1 MASVGYQ
8 ARRDEI
14 ETYFDRTAADAW
26 AALTS
31 DAPVSRIRR
40 TVRRGRDAMRD
51 TLLNWLP
58 ADLTGSTLI
67 DAGCGTGTLA
77 IEAAQRGAEVVA
89 VDLSPT
95 LVNLAR
101 ERLRDLNQPL
111 DVTFLV
117 GDMRDMDLGSF
128 DYAVAM
134 DSLIHY
140 DVADGVQTSD
150 EAAQLTKLLGIFK
163 VRRSSSASLKEGKA
177 VWPKRMQRVAISVQ
191 LPIRARGCHLAG
203 KFDHGLRWHHR
214 VIPAVQRKN
223 LGLDGVAVG
232 IARLV
237 E

>member
-1 MASVGYQ
+1 MPSASYQ
-8 ARRDEI
+8 TRRDEI

-40 TVRRGRDAMRD
+40 TVRSGRDAMRA
-51 TLLNWLP
+51 TLLSWLP
-58 ADLTGSTLI
+58 EDLNGSTLI

-95 LVNLAR
+95 LINLAR
-101 ERLRDLNQPL
+101 ERLRELGDAL

-117 GDMRDMDLGSF
+117 GDMRDMDLGCF

-140 DVADGVQTSD
+140 NVADGVQTL
-150 EAAQLTKLLGIFK
+150 EAMAEQINRKIVFTFAPKTPLLALMHATGRLFPRADRAPSIEP
-163 VRRSSSASLKEGKA
+163 VSQQHLSRRLEQIGL
-177 VWPKRMQRVAISVQ
+177 VQ
-191 LPIRARGCHLAG
+191 DWDVGRS
-203 KFDHGLRWHHR
+203 HR
-214 VIPAVQRKN
+214 V
-223 LGLDGVAVG
+223 DVG
-232 IARLV
+232 FYKSQAMELTRR
-237 E
+237 

>member
-1 MASVGYQ
+1 MASVGYH

-31 DAPVSRIRR
+31 DAPVSGIRR

-51 TLLNWLP
+51 TLLSWLP

-95 LVNLAR
+95 LVKLAK
-101 ERLRDLNQPL
+101 ERLRDLNQTL

-117 GDMRDMDLGSF
+117 GDMRDMDLGVF

-140 DVADGVQTSD
+140 DVADGVQTL
-150 EAAQLTKLLGIFK
+150 EAMAQQIRRKMVFTFAPKTPLLALMHATGRLFPRADRAPSIEPVSPERLSRHLNEAGLTQEWSVG
-163 VRRSSSASLKEGKA
+163 RS
-177 VWPKRMQRVAISVQ
+177 
-191 LPIRARGCHLAG
+191 
-203 KFDHGLRWHHR
+203 HR
-214 VIPAVQRKN
+214 V
-223 LGLDGVAVG
+223 DVG
-232 IARLV
+232 FYKSHAMELTRR
-237 E
+237 

>member
-1 MASVGYQ
+1 MPSASYQ
-8 ARRDEI
+8 TRRDEI

-40 TVRRGRDAMRD
+40 TVRSGRDAMRA
-51 TLLNWLP
+51 TLLSWLP
-58 ADLTGSTLI
+58 EDLNGSTLI

-95 LVNLAR
+95 LINLAR
-101 ERLRDLNQPL
+101 ERLRELGDAL

-117 GDMRDMDLGSF
+117 GDMRDMDLGCF

-140 DVADGVQTSD
+140 NVADGVQTL
-150 EAAQLTKLLGIFK
+150 EAMAEQINRKIVFTFAPKTPLLALMHATGRLFPRADRAPSIEP
-163 VRRSSSASLKEGKA
+163 VSQQHLSRRLEQVGL
-177 VWPKRMQRVAISVQ
+177 VQ
-191 LPIRARGCHLAG
+191 DWDVGRS
-203 KFDHGLRWHHR
+203 HR
-214 VIPAVQRKN
+214 V
-223 LGLDGVAVG
+223 DVG
-232 IARLV
+232 FYKSQAMELTRR
-237 E
+237 

>member
-1 MASVGYQ
+1 MSDHTFDANATIEWYDRYSDKYDEDVFEQ
-8 ARRDEI
+8 RDDNYGGDLYRLKLI
-14 ETYFDRTAADAW
+14 EKLLPELGCD
-26 AALTS
+26 
-31 DAPVSRIRR
+31 
-40 TVRRGRDAMRD
+40 TV
-51 TLLNWLP
+51 L
-58 ADLTGSTLI
+58 

-140 DVADGVQTSD
+140 DVADGVQTL
-150 EAAQLTKLLGIFK
+150 EAMAQQIHRKMVFTFAPKTPLLALMHATGRLFPRADRAPSIEP
-163 VRRSSSASLKEGKA
+163 VSPERLSRHLKE
-177 VWPKRMQRVAISVQ
+177 
-191 LPIRARGCHLAG
+191 AG
-203 KFDHGLRWHHR
+203 LTLDWLIGRSHR
-214 VIPAVQRKN
+214 V
-223 LGLDGVAVG
+223 DVG
-232 IARLV
+232 FYKSHAMELTRR
-237 E
+237 

>member
-1 MASVGYQ
+1 MTSVSYET
-8 ARRDEI
+8 RRDEI

-40 TVRRGRDAMRD
+40 TVRRGRDAMRE
-51 TLLNWLP
+51 TLLSWLP
-58 ADLTGSTLI
+58 EDLTGSTLI
-67 DAGCGTGTLA
+67 DAGCGTGVLA

-101 ERLRDLNQPL
+101 ERFRQLDQDL

-117 GDMRDMDLGSF
+117 GDMREMDLGSF

-140 DVADGVQTSD
+140 DVADGVQTLQAMA
-150 EAAQLTKLLGIFK
+150 EQI
-163 VRRSSSASLKEGKA
+163 
-177 VWPKRMQRVAISVQ
+177 
-191 LPIRARGCHLAG
+191 
-203 KFDHGLRWHHR
+203 
-214 VIPAVQRKN
+214 QRKMVFTFAPKTPLLALMHATGACFPGATGHPPSSLCHPLVSAASSKT
-223 LGLDGVAVG
+223 LG
-232 IARLV
+232 
-237 E
+237 

>member
-1 MASVGYQ
+1 MPSASYQ
-8 ARRDEI
+8 TRRDEI

-40 TVRRGRDAMRD
+40 TVRSGRDAMRAI
-51 TLLNWLP
+51 LLSWLP
-58 ADLTGSTLI
+58 EDLNGSTLI

-95 LVNLAR
+95 LINLAR
-101 ERLRDLNQPL
+101 ERLRELGDGL

-117 GDMRDMDLGSF
+117 GDMRDMDLGCF

-140 DVADGVQTSD
+140 NVADGVQTV
-150 EAAQLTKLLGIFK
+150 EAMAEQINRKIVFTFAPKTPLLALMHATGRLFPRADRAPSIEP
-163 VRRSSSASLKEGKA
+163 VSQQHLCRRLEQVGL
-177 VWPKRMQRVAISVQ
+177 VQ
-191 LPIRARGCHLAG
+191 DWDVGRS
-203 KFDHGLRWHHR
+203 HR
-214 VIPAVQRKN
+214 V
-223 LGLDGVAVG
+223 DVG
-232 IARLV
+232 FYKSQAMELTRR
-237 E
+237 

>member
-1 MASVGYQ
+1 MPSASYQ
-8 ARRDEI
+8 TRRDEI

-40 TVRRGRDAMRD
+40 TVRSGRDAMRT
-51 TLLNWLP
+51 TLLSWLP
-58 ADLTGSTLI
+58 EDLNGSTLI

-95 LVNLAR
+95 LINLAR
-101 ERLRDLNQPL
+101 ERLRELGDGL

-117 GDMRDMDLGSF
+117 GDMRDMDLGCF

-140 DVADGVQTSD
+140 NVADGVQTL
-150 EAAQLTKLLGIFK
+150 EAMAEQINRKIVFTFAPKTPLLALMHATGRLFPRADRAPSIEP
-163 VRRSSSASLKEGKA
+163 VSQQHLCRRLEQVGL
-177 VWPKRMQRVAISVQ
+177 VQ
-191 LPIRARGCHLAG
+191 DWDVGRS
-203 KFDHGLRWHHR
+203 HR
-214 VIPAVQRKN
+214 V
-223 LGLDGVAVG
+223 DVG
-232 IARLV
+232 FYKSQAMELTRR
-237 E
+237 

>member
-1 MASVGYQ
+1 MPSASYQ
-8 ARRDEI
+8 MRRDEI

-40 TVRRGRDAMRD
+40 TVRSGREAMRA
-51 TLLNWLP
+51 TLLSWLP
-58 ADLTGSTLI
+58 EDLSGSNLI

-101 ERLRDLNQPL
+101 ERLRDFDDAL

-117 GDMRDMDLGSF
+117 GDMRDMDLGCF

-140 DVADGVQTSD
+140 NVADGVQTL
-150 EAAQLTKLLGIFK
+150 EAMAEQINRKIVFTFAPKTPLLALMHATGRLFPRADRAPSIEP
-163 VRRSSSASLKEGKA
+163 VSQQHLCRRLEQVGL
-177 VWPKRMQRVAISVQ
+177 VQ
-191 LPIRARGCHLAG
+191 DWEVGRS
-203 KFDHGLRWHHR
+203 HR
-214 VIPAVQRKN
+214 V
-223 LGLDGVAVG
+223 DVG
-232 IARLV
+232 FYKSQAMELTRR
-237 E
+237 

>member
-101 ERLRDLNQPL
+101 ERLRDLNQTL
-111 DVTFLV
+111 DVTFIV

-134 DSLIHY
+134 DSLIHFRFTLNSPWIP
-140 DVADGVQTSD
+140 GNQ
-150 EAAQLTKLLGIFK
+150 AAQATRKVVKAKNGFHKKQFDLLRLLIQ
-163 VRRSSSASLKEGKA
+163 
-177 VWPKRMQRVAISVQ
+177 RMLS
-191 LPIRARGCHLAG
+191 
-203 KFDHGLRWHHR
+203 
-214 VIPAVQRKN
+214 
-223 LGLDGVAVG
+223 
-232 IARLV
+232 
-237 E
+237 

>member
-1 MASVGYQ
+1 MPSASYQ
-8 ARRDEI
+8 TRRDEI

-40 TVRRGRDAMRD
+40 TVRSGRDAMRA
-51 TLLNWLP
+51 TLLSWLP
-58 ADLTGSTLI
+58 EDLNGSTLI

-95 LVNLAR
+95 LINLAR
-101 ERLRDLNQPL
+101 ERLRELGDAL

-117 GDMRDMDLGSF
+117 GDMRDMDLGCF

-140 DVADGVQTSD
+140 NVADGVQTV
-150 EAAQLTKLLGIFK
+150 EAMAEQINRKIVFTFAPKTPLLALMHATGRLFPRADRAPSIEP
-163 VRRSSSASLKEGKA
+163 VSQQHLCRRLE
-177 VWPKRMQRVAISVQ
+177 RVGLVQ
-191 LPIRARGCHLAG
+191 DWDVGRS
-203 KFDHGLRWHHR
+203 HR
-214 VIPAVQRKN
+214 V
-223 LGLDGVAVG
+223 DVG
-232 IARLV
+232 FYKSQAMELTRR
-237 E
+237 

>member
-1 MASVGYQ
+1 MASASYQ
-8 ARRDEI
+8 TRRDEV

-40 TVRRGRDAMRD
+40 TVRRGREAMRE
-51 TLLNWLP
+51 TLMSWLP
-58 ADLTGSTLI
+58 EDLTGSTLI

-95 LVNLAR
+95 LVDLAR
-101 ERLRDLNQPL
+101 ERLRDLNQTL

-140 DVADGVQTSD
+140 DVTDGVQTLESMAEQINRKMVFTFAPKTPLLALMHATGRLFPRSD
-150 EAAQLTKLLGIFK
+150 RAPSIEPVSPRKLSDHLQQAGLMSTWTAG
-163 VRRSSSASLKEGKA
+163 RS
-177 VWPKRMQRVAISVQ
+177 
-191 LPIRARGCHLAG
+191 
-203 KFDHGLRWHHR
+203 HR
-214 VIPAVQRKN
+214 V
-223 LGLDGVAVG
+223 DVG
-232 IARLV
+232 FYKSHAMELTRR
-237 E
+237 

>member
-1 MASVGYQ
+1 MPSASYQ
-8 ARRDEI
+8 TRRDEI

-40 TVRRGRDAMRD
+40 TVRSGRDAMRA
-51 TLLNWLP
+51 TLLSWLP
-58 ADLTGSTLI
+58 EDLNGSTLI

-95 LVNLAR
+95 LINLAR
-101 ERLRDLNQPL
+101 ERLRELGDAL

-117 GDMRDMDLGSF
+117 GDMRDMDLGCF

-140 DVADGVQTSD
+140 NVADGVQTI
-150 EAAQLTKLLGIFK
+150 EAMAEQINRKIVFTFAPKTPLLALMHATGRLFPRADRAPSIEP
-163 VRRSSSASLKEGKA
+163 VSQQHLCLRLEQIGLVQDWDVGRS
-177 VWPKRMQRVAISVQ
+177 
-191 LPIRARGCHLAG
+191 
-203 KFDHGLRWHHR
+203 HR
-214 VIPAVQRKN
+214 V
-223 LGLDGVAVG
+223 DVG
-232 IARLV
+232 FYKSQAMELTRR
-237 E
+237 

>member
-1 MASVGYQ
+1 MASMSYQ

-40 TVRRGRDAMRD
+40 TVRRGRDAMRE
-51 TLLNWLP
+51 TLMGWLP
-58 ADLTGSTLI
+58 EDLSGSTLI

-101 ERLRDLNQPL
+101 ERLRDSGEDL

-117 GDMRDMDLGSF
+117 GDMRDMDLGCF

-140 DVADGVQTSD
+140 DVIDGVQTLEAMAEQINQKIVFTFAPKTPLLALMHATGRLFPRADREPSIEPVSPGRLSRHLD
-150 EAAQLTKLLGIFK
+150 EAGLMRGWDAGRSHRIDVGFYKSHAMELK
-163 VRRSSSASLKEGKA
+163 RR
-177 VWPKRMQRVAISVQ
+177 
-191 LPIRARGCHLAG
+191 
-203 KFDHGLRWHHR
+203 
-214 VIPAVQRKN
+214 
-223 LGLDGVAVG
+223 
-232 IARLV
+232 
-237 E
+237 

>member
-1 MASVGYQ
+1 MASVGYR

-14 ETYFDRTAADAW
+14 GTYFDRTAADAW

-58 ADLTGSTLI
+58 TDLTGSTLI

-140 DVADGVQTSD
+140 DVADGVQTL
-150 EAAQLTKLLGIFK
+150 EAMAQQIHRKMVFTFAPKTPLLALMHATGRLFPRADRAPSIEP
-163 VRRSSSASLKEGKA
+163 VSPERLARHLKE
-177 VWPKRMQRVAISVQ
+177 
-191 LPIRARGCHLAG
+191 AG
-203 KFDHGLRWHHR
+203 LTQEWLVGRSHR
-214 VIPAVQRKN
+214 IDVGFYKSHAMELTRK
-223 LGLDGVAVG
+223 
-232 IARLV
+232 
-237 E
+237 

>member
-1 MASVGYQ
+1 MASVGYR

-51 TLLNWLP
+51 TLLHWLP
-58 ADLTGSTLI
+58 TDLSGSTLI

-140 DVADGVQTSD
+140 DVADGVQTL
-150 EAAQLTKLLGIFK
+150 EAMAQQIHRKMVFTFAPKTPLLALMHATGRLFPRADRAPSIEP
-163 VRRSSSASLKEGKA
+163 VSPERLARHLKE
-177 VWPKRMQRVAISVQ
+177 
-191 LPIRARGCHLAG
+191 AG
-203 KFDHGLRWHHR
+203 LTQEWLVGRSHR
-214 VIPAVQRKN
+214 V
-223 LGLDGVAVG
+223 DVG
-232 IARLV
+232 FYKSHAMELTRR
-237 E
+237 

>member
-1 MASVGYQ
+1 MPSASYQ
-8 ARRDEI
+8 TRRDEI

-40 TVRRGRDAMRD
+40 TVRSGRDAMRA
-51 TLLNWLP
+51 TLLSWLP
-58 ADLTGSTLI
+58 EDLNGSTLI

-95 LVNLAR
+95 LINLAR
-101 ERLRDLNQPL
+101 ERLRELGDGL

-117 GDMRDMDLGSF
+117 GDMRDMDLGCF

-140 DVADGVQTSD
+140 NVADGVQTV
-150 EAAQLTKLLGIFK
+150 EAMAEQINRKIVFTFAPKTPLLALMHATGRLFPRADRAPSIEP
-163 VRRSSSASLKEGKA
+163 VSQQHLSRRLEQVGL
-177 VWPKRMQRVAISVQ
+177 VQ
-191 LPIRARGCHLAG
+191 DWDVGRS
-203 KFDHGLRWHHR
+203 HR
-214 VIPAVQRKN
+214 V
-223 LGLDGVAVG
+223 DVG
-232 IARLV
+232 FYKSQAMELTRR
-237 E
+237 

>member
-1 MASVGYQ
+1 MASASYQ
-8 ARRDEI
+8 TRRDEI

-40 TVRRGRDAMRD
+40 TVRRGRDAMRQ
-51 TLLNWLP
+51 TLMSWLP
-58 ADLTGSTLI
+58 EDMTGSTLI

-101 ERLRDLNQPL
+101 ERLRDLNQTL

-140 DVADGVQTSD
+140 DVADGVADAGGHGGADSSQDGLHICAENTAAGVNARRRKVFPPSRSGAVDRTSVAGTPL
-150 EAAQLTKLLGIFK
+150 AASG
-163 VRRSSSASLKEGKA
+163 
-177 VWPKRMQRVAISVQ
+177 
-191 LPIRARGCHLAG
+191 
-203 KFDHGLRWHHR
+203 
-214 VIPAVQRKN
+214 
-223 LGLDGVAVG
+223 
-232 IARLV
+232 
-237 E
+237 

>member
-1 MASVGYQ
+1 MTSVSYET
-8 ARRDEI
+8 RRDEI

-40 TVRRGRDAMRD
+40 TVRRGRDAMRE
-51 TLLNWLP
+51 TLLSWLP
-58 ADLTGSTLI
+58 EDLTGSTLI
-67 DAGCGTGTLA
+67 DAGCGTGVLA

-101 ERLRDLNQPL
+101 ERFRQLDQDL

-117 GDMRDMDLGSF
+117 GDMREMDLGSF

-140 DVADGVQTSD
+140 DVADGVQTLQAMA
-150 EAAQLTKLLGIFK
+150 EQI
-163 VRRSSSASLKEGKA
+163 
-177 VWPKRMQRVAISVQ
+177 
-191 LPIRARGCHLAG
+191 
-203 KFDHGLRWHHR
+203 
-214 VIPAVQRKN
+214 QRKMVFTFAPKTP
-223 LGLDGVAVG
+223 LLALMHATGRLFPRGDRAPSIEPVSP
-232 IARLV
+232 ARLGRQLEDAGMMQAWKTGQSHRIDV
-237 E
+237 GFYKSHAMELTRR

>member
-1 MASVGYQ
+1 MPSASYQ
-8 ARRDEI
+8 TRRDEI

-40 TVRRGRDAMRD
+40 TVRSGRDAMRAI
-51 TLLNWLP
+51 LLSWLP
-58 ADLTGSTLI
+58 EDLNGSTLI

-95 LVNLAR
+95 LINLAR
-101 ERLRDLNQPL
+101 ERLRELGDAL

-117 GDMRDMDLGSF
+117 GDMRDMDLGCF

-140 DVADGVQTSD
+140 NVADGVQTL
-150 EAAQLTKLLGIFK
+150 EAMAEQINRKIVFTFAPKTPLLALMHATGRLFPRADRAPSIEP
-163 VRRSSSASLKEGKA
+163 VSQQHLSRRLEQVGL
-177 VWPKRMQRVAISVQ
+177 VQ
-191 LPIRARGCHLAG
+191 DWDVGRS
-203 KFDHGLRWHHR
+203 HR
-214 VIPAVQRKN
+214 V
-223 LGLDGVAVG
+223 DVG
-232 IARLV
+232 FYKSQAMELTRR
-237 E
+237 